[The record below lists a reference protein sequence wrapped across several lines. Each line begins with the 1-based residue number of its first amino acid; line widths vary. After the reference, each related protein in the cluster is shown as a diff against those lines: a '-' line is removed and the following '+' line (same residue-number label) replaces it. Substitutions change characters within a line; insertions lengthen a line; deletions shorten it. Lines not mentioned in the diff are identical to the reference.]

1 MEKTDYKKQLNEKGM
16 VVFVPRGNSMWPML
30 KNNHQSVII
39 LPKTNPIKVYD
50 VIFYVRKDGSYVLHR
65 VLAEKNGQYAVCG
78 DSQIELETVSNDQI
92 IGVMKG
98 FYKGKKFIEATDE
111 KYLRKV
117 EKWYK
122 NKSRRKAV
130 LKFFHFR
137 VKVKK
142 RLLRILKKSKR
153 ESK

>member
-1 MEKTDYKKQLNEKGM
+1 
-16 VVFVPRGNSMWPML
+16 
-30 KNNHQSVII
+30 
-39 LPKTNPIKVYD
+39 
-50 VIFYVRKDGSYVLHR
+50 
-65 VLAEKNGQYAVCG
+65 
-78 DSQIELETVSNDQI
+78 
-92 IGVMKG
+92 MKG